1 MAQAQRRPN
10 RPATGKV
17 DAAQQAERAAASVVA
32 LNRRSGRDEA
42 SPKPTGWLLR
52 RLRPAVLVAFAS
64 GIGLGYGLAGP
75 LPRLIGPALAAL
87 SDSAPF
93 LGKLVPA
100 LPMDQHRILILGS
113 DQISG
118 STDVM
123 LVVNIED
130 GTTKLTQ
137 VPRDT
142 FIESKRFGVLK
153 ANALYASGGVEAV
166 KEELTSLLTTPVDR
180 YLLVN
185 LDSVQNLAEALG
197 GVEVDVPKRMYYTDS
212 RQDLY
217 IDLYPGVQLLKGKDL
232 EGFLR
237 FRNDELGDIGRLERQ
252 KIVFREVFRKLAQPS
267 TVTRLPELLRIA
279 GNDISTDLSPLELGN
294 LISKLGSTKLSTD
307 RLAGR
312 LYWQDDLSY
321 WMPDLNTQHAASL
334 EPDTGEPGS
343 GQTPSGEAGSSP

>member
-10 RPATGKV
+10 RPAAGKV
-17 DAAQQAERAAASVVA
+17 DAANQAERAAATVIA
-32 LNRRSGRDEA
+32 LSRRQGRGETK
-42 SPKPTGWLLR
+42 PKPMGWLR
-52 RLRPAVLVAFAS
+52 RALRPAILLAFAS

-75 LPRLIGPALAAL
+75 LPRLIGPVLAAL
-87 SDSAPF
+87 NHTAPT

-100 LPMDQHRILILGS
+100 LPVDQHRILILGS

-123 LVVNIED
+123 VVVDIHD

-142 FIESKRFGVLK
+142 FIESSRFGVLK

-166 KEELTSLLTTPVDR
+166 KEELTTLLSTPVDR

-185 LDSVQNLAEALG
+185 LDAVQNLAEALG

-212 RQDLY
+212 RQGLY
-217 IDLYPGVQLLKGKDL
+217 IDLYPGPQLLKGKDL

-237 FRNDELGDIGRLERQ
+237 FRNDELGDIGRMERQ
-252 KIVFREVFRKLAQPS
+252 QLVIREVFRKLAQPS
-267 TVTRLPELLRIA
+267 VVTRLPELLRIA

-294 LISKLGSTKLSTD
+294 LISKLGNTRLSTD

-312 LYWQDDLSY
+312 LYWHDDLSY
-321 WMPDLNTQHAASL
+321 WMPDLNTEHAASL
-334 EPDTGEPGS
+334 EPETGEA
-343 GQTPSGEAGSSP
+343 ESSP

>member
-1 MAQAQRRPN
+1 MAQSQRHHN

-17 DAAQQAERAAASVVA
+17 DAANQAERAAATVVA
-32 LNRRSGRDEA
+32 LSRRQGRSE
-42 SPKPTGWLLR
+42 PRPLGLLGR
-52 RLRPAVLVAFAS
+52 ALRPAVLVAFAS
-64 GIGLGYGLAGP
+64 GIGLGYGLSGP

-87 SDSAPF
+87 THTAPT

-100 LPMDQHRILILGS
+100 LPIAQHRILILGS

-123 LVVNIED
+123 VVVDIHD

-142 FIESKRFGVLK
+142 FIESSRFGVLK

-166 KEELTSLLTTPVDR
+166 KEELTALLATPVDR

-185 LDSVQNLAEALG
+185 LDAVQNLAEALG

-212 RQDLY
+212 RQGLY
-217 IDLYPGVQLLKGKDL
+217 IDLYPGIQLLKGKDL

-237 FRNDELGDIGRLERQ
+237 FRNDELGDIGRMERQ
-252 KIVFREVFRKLAQPS
+252 KLVFREVFRKLAQPS

-294 LISKLGSTKLSTD
+294 LISKLGGTNLSTD

-312 LYWQDDLSY
+312 LYWHDDLSY
-321 WMPDLNTQHAASL
+321 WMPDLNTKHAASVEA
-334 EPDTGEPGS
+334 EPGEP
-343 GQTPSGEAGSSP
+343 ESSP

>member
-10 RPATGKV
+10 RSNTGKG
-17 DAAQQAERAAASVVA
+17 DAANQAERAAATVIA
-32 LNRRSGRDEA
+32 LKRRQGHGTA
-42 SPKPTGWLLR
+42 TPTGLLR
-52 RLRPAVLVAFAS
+52 RVLRPAILVAFAS

-75 LPRLIGPALAAL
+75 LPQLIGPALAAL
-87 SDSAPF
+87 SHMAPT
-93 LGKLVPA
+93 LGKLVPP
-100 LPMDQHRILILGS
+100 LPIDHHPILILGS

-123 LVVNIED
+123 VVANIHD
-130 GTTKLTQ
+130 GITKLTQ

-142 FIESKRFGVLK
+142 FIESSRFGVLK

-166 KEELTSLLTTPVDR
+166 KEELTALLGSPVDR

-185 LDSVQNLAEALG
+185 LDAVQNLAEALG
-197 GVEVDVPKRMYYTDS
+197 GVEVDVPNRMYYTDT

-237 FRNDELGDIGRLERQ
+237 FRNDELGDIGRMERQ
-252 KIVFREVFRKLAQPS
+252 QLVIREVFRKLAQPS
-267 TVTRLPELLRIA
+267 SVTRLPELLRIA

-294 LISKLGSTKLSTD
+294 LISKLGSTRLSTT

-312 LYWQDDLSY
+312 LYWHDDLSY
-321 WMPDLNTQHAASL
+321 WMPDLNTQHAESL
-334 EPDTGEPGS
+334 EPENGD
-343 GQTPSGEAGSSP
+343 AGVSQPNDLR

>member
-10 RPATGKV
+10 RSGTGKG
-17 DAAQQAERAAASVVA
+17 DAANQAERAAATVIA
-32 LNRRSGRDEA
+32 LSRRQEGGEA
-42 SPKPTGWLLR
+42 KPRPLGLLR
-52 RLRPAVLVAFAS
+52 RSLRPAILLAFAS

-75 LPRLIGPALAAL
+75 LPQLIGPALAAL
-87 SDSAPF
+87 SHMAPT
-93 LGKLVPA
+93 LVKLVPP
-100 LPMDQHRILILGS
+100 LPIDQHRILILGS

-123 LVVNIED
+123 VVADIND

-142 FIESKRFGVLK
+142 FIESSRFGVLK

-166 KEELTSLLTTPVDR
+166 KEELTALLGSPVDR

-185 LDSVQNLAEALG
+185 LDAVQNLAEALG
-197 GVEVDVPKRMYYTDS
+197 GVEVDVPNRMYYTDT

-237 FRNDELGDIGRLERQ
+237 FRNDEMGDIGRMERQ
-252 KIVFREVFRKLAQPS
+252 QLVIREVFRKLSQPS
-267 TVTRLPELLRIA
+267 SVTRLPELLRIA

-294 LISKLGSTKLSTD
+294 LLSKLGSTRLSTT

-312 LYWQDDLSY
+312 LYWHDDLSY
-321 WMPDLNTQHAASL
+321 WMPDLNIQHAESL
-334 EPDTGEPGS
+334 EAETDAEDVSEPNDRR
-343 GQTPSGEAGSSP
+343 

>member
-1 MAQAQRRPN
+1 MTQAQRHPN

-17 DAAQQAERAAASVVA
+17 DAANPAERAAATVVA
-32 LNRRSGRDEA
+32 LSRRQGRSEPRSRGVLGRA
-42 SPKPTGWLLR
+42 
-52 RLRPAVLVAFAS
+52 LRPAILVAFAS
-64 GIGLGYGLAGP
+64 GIGLGYGLSGP

-87 SDSAPF
+87 THSAPT

-100 LPMDQHRILILGS
+100 LPIAQHRILILGS

-123 LVVNIED
+123 VVVDIHD

-142 FIESKRFGVLK
+142 FIESSRFGVLK

-166 KEELTSLLTTPVDR
+166 KEELTALLATPVDR

-185 LDSVQNLAEALG
+185 LDAVQKLAEALG

-212 RQDLY
+212 RQGLY
-217 IDLYPGVQLLKGKDL
+217 IDLYPGMQLLKGKDL

-237 FRNDELGDIGRLERQ
+237 FRNDELGDIGRMERQ
-252 KIVFREVFRKLAQPS
+252 KLVFREVFRKLAQPS

-294 LISKLGSTKLSTD
+294 LISKLGGTNLSTD

-312 LYWQDDLSY
+312 LYWHDDLSY
-321 WMPDLNTQHAASL
+321 WMPDLNTKHAASVEA
-334 EPDTGEPGS
+334 EPGEP
-343 GQTPSGEAGSSP
+343 ESSP

>member
-1 MAQAQRRPN
+1 MSQAQRRSN

-17 DAAQQAERAAASVVA
+17 DAANQAERAAATVIA
-32 LNRRSGRDEA
+32 LSRRQGRGEIK
-42 SPKPTGWLLR
+42 PKPMGLVR
-52 RLRPAVLVAFAS
+52 RALRPAILLAFAS

-87 SDSAPF
+87 NRSAPTF
-93 LGKLVPA
+93 SKLVPA
-100 LPMDQHRILILGS
+100 LPIDHHRILILGS

-123 LVVNIED
+123 LVVNIQD

-142 FIESKRFGVLK
+142 YIESKRFGVLK

-166 KEELTSLLTTPVDR
+166 KEELTALLSTPVDR

-185 LDSVQNLAEALG
+185 LEAVQNLADALG

-212 RQDLY
+212 RQGLY
-217 IDLYPGVQLLKGKDL
+217 IDLYPGMQLLKGKDL

-237 FRNDELGDIGRLERQ
+237 FRNDELGDIGRMERQ
-252 KIVFREVFRKLAQPS
+252 KLVFREVFHKLAQPS
-267 TVTRLPELLRIA
+267 TVTRLPELLRVA

-294 LISKLGSTKLSTD
+294 LISKLGGTNLSTD

-312 LYWQDDLSY
+312 LYWHDDLSY
-321 WMPDLNTQHAASL
+321 WMPDLNSEHAASL
-334 EPDTGEPGS
+334 EPKTGEP
-343 GQTPSGEAGSSP
+343 ESSP